1 MQKLKKDLKIIYKL
15 HPGEYETWREN
26 YPELVEASDFD
37 NFEVIDNSEIPLY
50 RLLAESNYQ
59 VGAFSTAI
67 YEGLMFNCK
76 TFILDVPGVEY
87 LDDLIDEGYVFKIKD
102 VDDLNS
108 NLEEFNPT
116 YYDKDFFFKNVD
128 KKLLKSVID
137 NG

>member
-1 MQKLKKDLKIIYKL
+1 M
-15 HPGEYETWREN
+15 
-26 YPELVEASDFD
+26 
-37 NFEVIDNSEIPLY
+37 IPLY

-87 LDDLIDEGYVFKIKD
+87 LDDLIDEGHVFKIKD